1 MAPETRRGKRG
12 RGNDL
17 EGRPWEPPRQV
28 KRNLGPQSDRLC
40 AQCTKLK
47 LDAVFS
53 GRRPVLKGHV
63 MKKLRPVATCA
74 TRAIDSC
81 CLCSLLA
88 ALIPLS
94 ERQSRGN
101 KLRLLS
107 ADRVSSTLDTAVLQ
121 LDCFPYSSI
130 LVPQPEGENCV
141 RLLKEDSIDFDIL
154 LGWLRS
160 CQHEHGETCDL
171 RTSPRVQFL
180 KLIDC
185 HTRRIVPA
193 SDNQYLA
200 LSYTWGPKLKSVGE
214 DNDLDILPDD
224 LPDTIEDAIT
234 VTRNLGFQYLWV
246 DRYCINQ
253 QNEKEASA
261 QIRQMDLVYK
271 NAEVTIIA
279 AAGKDPQYGLPGV
292 GRRHRASQPC
302 AKIGEHFLVSALD
315 DLSYCIRDS
324 SWVSRAWTYQEG
336 LLSRRRLIFTD
347 QQVYYEC
354 RSKHYT
360 EARLAHLPFRT
371 SQYGRD
377 VFLSNGIGNSPRDI
391 ITCIGE
397 YSRKSLT
404 NDSDILNGILGI
416 LRAFETGIHATRH
429 CWGVPILSVPPEMI
443 KSATKSGKK
452 ILGAQAWGFVAGLRW
467 TLPKPST
474 RRLGFPSWSWT
485 GWAGP
490 VEWGIDF
497 NPSEEITIDPDIK
510 LSIELH
516 DGQVLDWDT
525 YQQSYDDLNSSS
537 HLTHYIC
544 ISAWTTPI
552 RLLRRTCRRGR
563 VEYET
568 HIDLEDGSYLHWRF
582 CPTTKEPLAYQLYT
596 GIQLGWK
603 EPQEASWDVFGP
615 SGPLILVVGRVGD
628 RTERVGFGWIDDDY
642 YKLYGPDGVY
652 EHADD
657 EDSEG
662 LLGRNRLHIR
672 KPILAKSSQEIRLG

>member
-17 EGRPWEPPRQV
+17 KGRPWEPPRQV
-28 KRNLGPQSDRLC
+28 KRNPGPQSDKLC

-63 MKKLRPVATCA
+63 MKKLRPVATW
-74 TRAIDSC
+74 AIDSC

-107 ADRVSSTLDTAVLQ
+107 ADRVSSTIDTAVLQ
-121 LDCFPYSSI
+121 LDCFGYSSI

-160 CQHEHGETCDL
+160 CQQEHRETCDL
-171 RTSPRVQFL
+171 RTSPRVPFL

-193 SDNQYLA
+193 SNNQYLA
-200 LSYTWGPKLKSVGE
+200 LSYTWGSKLKSAGE

-271 NAEVTIIA
+271 NAEITIIA

-302 AKIGEHFLVSALD
+302 AKIGDHFLVSALD
-315 DLSYCIRDS
+315 DLPYCIQDS
-324 SWVSRAWTYQEG
+324 PWMSRAWTYQEG

-354 RSKHYT
+354 RSEYYT
-360 EARLAHLPFRT
+360 EACLDHLLFGNPHHW
-371 SQYGRD
+371 SS
-377 VFLSNGIGNSPRDI
+377 VFPSSGIGKTPWDI
-391 ITCIGE
+391 ITRIEE
-397 YSRKSLT
+397 YSRRSLT

-416 LRAFETGIHATRH
+416 LRAFETSIHATRQ
-429 CWGVPILSVPPEMI
+429 CWGVPILSVPPEII

-452 ILGAQAWGFVAGLRW
+452 NLGAQAWGFVAGLGW
-467 TLPKPST
+467 TLSEPST

-485 GWAGP
+485 GWAGS
-490 VEWGIDF
+490 VQWGIDH
-497 NPSEEITIDPDIK
+497 NSLREITIDPDIK
-510 LSIELH
+510 LSIELR
-516 DGQVLDWDT
+516 DGRVLDWDT
-525 YQQSYDDLNSSS
+525 YQQSYDDLNSSLY
-537 HLTHYIC
+537 LTHYIR

-552 RLLRRTCRRGR
+552 RLLRRTRSLGR
-563 VEYET
+563 VEYEA

-596 GIQLGWK
+596 GIHLGWI
-603 EPQEASWDVFGP
+603 EPQDVFTP
-615 SGPLILVVGRVGD
+615 TGPLILVVGRVGD
-628 RTERVGFGWIDDDY
+628 RTERVGFGWIDDDN
-642 YKLYGPDGVY
+642 YKLYDPDGVY
-652 EHADD
+652 EYTGD
-657 EDSEG
+657 EAA
-662 LLGRNRLHIR
+662 LARNRLSVR
-672 KPILAKSSQEIRLG
+672 KPILAKSSQEIWLG